1 MSVTNEKRTVG
12 IPLPMPYG
20 WFHVAFSKD
29 IGPGESKPVF
39 YFDQDLVIFRTE
51 SGEAKVVD
59 AYCPHMGAHLGYG
72 IREQM
77 GKGAKVVGDS
87 IACPFHGWQFNGE
100 GQCTHIPYATNMPP
114 KIARGEAVLKAW
126 RVREMNGSII
136 VWYHPHDIEPLF
148 EPELVPE
155 LAENPDDW
163 AEPIIHEWEIGTHMQ
178 EMGENAVD
186 PAHFMYVHGTN
197 DIPDAEELSFDGH
210 TRRGFLKTRQP
221 TPRGEIEGS
230 IENENVGP
238 GLSVVRFKGLIETIL
253 VATVSPVTPE
263 ITRAHYAFYQRRED
277 VDGPIGKMGR
287 ALIANIEQQMEED
300 RVIWDRKK
308 YFERPLLC
316 DGDGPFAKFRRWYG
330 QFLVE

>member
-1 MSVTNEKRTVG
+1 MSVTNEKRTVE

-77 GKGAKVVGDS
+77 GKGAQVIGDS

-114 KIARGEAVLKAW
+114 KIARGEPVLKAW

-136 VWYHPHDIEPLF
+136 VWYHPQDIEPMF

-155 LAENPDDW
+155 LADHPEDW
-163 AEPIIHEWEIGTHMQ
+163 AEPIIHEWQIGTHMQ

-186 PAHFMYVHGTN
+186 PAHFMFVHGTN
-197 DIPDAEELSFDGH
+197 DIPDAEVLDFDGH
-210 TRRGFLKTRQP
+210 KRRGFLKTRQP

-230 IENENVGP
+230 IENANVGP
-238 GLSVVRFKGLIETIL
+238 GLSVVRFKGLVETIL
-253 VATVSPVTPE
+253 VATVSPVTSE
-263 ITRAHYAFYQRRED
+263 ITRAHYAFYQRQED
-277 VDGPIGKMGR
+277 VDGPKGKMGR
-287 ALIANIEQQMEED
+287 ALIANIHQQMEED